1 MPAVSDNETGT
12 AGPESAGIV
21 PKIIPRSEHQ
31 VSRKNIDREA
41 LKVLYRLRDAGFTA
55 YLVGGGVRDLYLGKT
70 PKDFDISTDARP
82 GQIRKLFRNSRLIG
96 RRFRLVQVFF
106 RGNKIVEVSTF
117 RRRSEFDIKNSTAAD
132 NGRIEVLPA
141 NNTYGTPAD
150 DAFRR
155 DLTING
161 LFYEINTFSI
171 IDYTGGVADL
181 DQGIIRVIGDADRR
195 VTRDPVRMMRVI
207 RHAARNNF
215 TIEKNTWLAIKHHQQ
230 ELSLC
235 PVSRIR
241 DELLKDL
248 RGGAC
253 RPWAELAMDCG
264 IFAVLFPF
272 YAPVLAR
279 KATQHNTRE
288 ELLHILA
295 MVDRMHEQHHD
306 GPPPEHILFTMLL
319 LPWAVAELNI
329 MEISLKGA
337 EAHRF
342 AREIRTRLDDILGHL
357 NIKRSVKETMTI
369 LLTNMNL
376 CKRYENRIP
385 KWLKKKSY
393 FPDCERLYAIYRE
406 AAGGRQVDDTV
417 VTALA
422 ETPPL
427 RQARGRPRKS
437 SRRHGRPAFAKG
449 THSGVFGLKSGK
461 GRKR

>member
-1 MPAVSDNETGT
+1 MPTASDKETGT
-12 AGPESAGIV
+12 AGPEPAVIV

-117 RRRSEFDIKNSTAAD
+117 RRRSEFDIKNAD
-132 NGRIEVLPA
+132 AESNGPREVLAA

-155 DLTING
+155 DLTINS

-181 DQGIIRVIGDADRR
+181 DQGLIRIIGDADRR

-215 TIEKNTWLAIKHHQQ
+215 TIEKNTWQAINRHQQ
-230 ELSLC
+230 ELNIC

-272 YAPVLAR
+272 YGPVLAR
-279 KATQHNTRE
+279 KATQHDTRE
-288 ELLHILA
+288 QLLHTLA
-295 MVDRMHEQHHD
+295 VIDRIHGQYHD
-306 GPPPEHILFTMLL
+306 GPLPEYILFTMLV
-319 LPWAVAELNI
+319 LPWAVAEMNI
-329 MEISLKGA
+329 MEVSVKGA

-342 AREIRTRLDDILGHL
+342 ARQIRNSLDDILDHL

-369 LLTNMNL
+369 LLANINL
-376 CKRYENRIP
+376 CKRHENRIP

-393 FPDCERLYAIYRE
+393 YPDCKRLYAIYRE
-406 AAGGRQVDDTV
+406 AAGGRPVDDTV

-427 RQARGRPRKS
+427 RQASGRSRKS
-437 SRRHGRPAFAKG
+437 SRRRGRPAFAKDSRG
-449 THSGVFGLKSGK
+449 GVFGLKTGK